1 MSKEG
6 SMVRTLKTRAHK
18 KVFKIFQI
26 NRGLATQLWKQ
37 TIETRE
43 EK

>member
-1 MSKEG
+1 MFKEG

-18 KVFKIFQI
+18 KIFKI

-37 TIETRE
+37 TAETRE